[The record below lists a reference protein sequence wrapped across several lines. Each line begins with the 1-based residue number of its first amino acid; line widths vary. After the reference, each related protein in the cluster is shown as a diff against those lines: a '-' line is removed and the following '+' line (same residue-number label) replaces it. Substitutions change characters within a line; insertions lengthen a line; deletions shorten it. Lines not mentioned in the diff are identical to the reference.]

1 VVDDRALWLS
11 VQQYTRDVTPVEI
24 VVQLCTHF
32 AAATPCDER
41 ERESIEQFLAIA
53 PTLESPFDEHVNDTH
68 ITGSAIVVGK
78 RGVVLHLHKRLN
90 IWLQPGGHI
99 EQGETPAEGALREA
113 REETGLDVR
122 HPDNGPV
129 LVHLDVHP
137 GPRGHTHLDVR
148 YIVMADDVEPAP
160 GVDESQD
167 VAWFAWDDAIAMA
180 DKGLVGALR
189 VVRTYVR

>member
-1 VVDDRALWLS
+1 MS
-11 VQQYTRDVTPVEI
+11 TSEI
-24 VVQLCTHF
+24 VAQLCAYF

-41 ERESIEQFLAIA
+41 EQESIQQFLAIA
-53 PTLESPFDEHVNDTH
+53 PMLESPFDEHVNDIH

-137 GPRGHTHLDVR
+137 GPRGHTHLDAR
-148 YIVMADDVEPAP
+148 YMVMADDVEPAP
-160 GVDESQD
+160 GAGESQD
-167 VAWFAWDDAIAMA
+167 VAWFSWDDAIAMA

>member
-1 VVDDRALWLS
+1 MPAS
-11 VQQYTRDVTPVEI
+11 EI
-24 VVQLCTHF
+24 VAQLCAHF

-41 ERESIEQFLAIA
+41 EQESIQQFLLVA
-53 PTLESPFDEHVNDTH
+53 PTLAAPFDEHANDTH
-68 ITGSAIVVGK
+68 VTGSAIVVGK

-99 EQGETPAEGALREA
+99 EHGETPAQGALREA
-113 REETGLDVR
+113 REETGLHVW
-122 HPDNGPV
+122 HPDGGPV

-148 YIVMADDVEPAP
+148 YMGMADDADPAP
-160 GVDESQD
+160 GTDESQD

-180 DKGLVGALR
+180 DMGLVGALK

>member
-1 VVDDRALWLS
+1 M
-11 VQQYTRDVTPVEI
+11 TPVEI
-24 VVQLCTHF
+24 VAQLCAHF

-41 ERESIEQFLAIA
+41 ERESIEQFLVIA
-53 PTLESPFDEHVNDTH
+53 PTLEAPFDEYVNNTH

-99 EQGETPAEGALREA
+99 EPGETPADGALREA
-113 REETGLDVR
+113 REETGLNVR
-122 HPDNGPV
+122 HPDNGPI

-160 GVDESQD
+160 GANESQD

-180 DKGLVGALR
+180 NKGLVGALR

>member
-1 VVDDRALWLS
+1 

-180 DKGLVGALR
+180 DKGLAGALR
-189 VVRTYVR
+189 VVRTDVR

>member
-1 VVDDRALWLS
+1 M
-11 VQQYTRDVTPVEI
+11 TPVEI
-24 VVQLCTHF
+24 VAQLCAHF

-41 ERESIEQFLAIA
+41 ERESIEQFLSIA
-53 PTLESPFDEHVNDTH
+53 PTLEAPFDEHVNDTH

-99 EQGETPAEGALREA
+99 ESGETPAEGVLREA

-180 DKGLVGALR
+180 DKGLAGALR

>member
-1 VVDDRALWLS
+1 MS
-11 VQQYTRDVTPVEI
+11 TSEI
-24 VVQLCTHF
+24 VAQLCTHF

-41 ERESIEQFLAIA
+41 ERESIEQFLSIA
-53 PTLESPFDEHVNDTH
+53 PTLEAPFDEHANDTH

-148 YIVMADDVEPAP
+148 YVVMADDVEPAP
-160 GVDESQD
+160 GADESQD
-167 VAWFAWDDAIAMA
+167 VAWFSWDDAIAMA

>member
-1 VVDDRALWLS
+1 M
-11 VQQYTRDVTPVEI
+11 
-24 VVQLCTHF
+24 
-32 AAATPCDER
+32 
-41 ERESIEQFLAIA
+41 IA
-53 PTLESPFDEHVNDTH
+53 PTLEAPFDEYVNNTH

-99 EQGETPAEGALREA
+99 EPGETPADGALREA
-113 REETGLDVR
+113 REETGLNVR
-122 HPDNGPV
+122 HPDNGPI

-160 GVDESQD
+160 GANESQN

>member
-1 VVDDRALWLS
+1 

-137 GPRGHTHLDVR
+137 GPRGHTHFDVR

-180 DKGLVGALR
+180 DKGLAGALR

>member
-1 VVDDRALWLS
+1 MS
-11 VQQYTRDVTPVEI
+11 TSEI
-24 VVQLCTHF
+24 VAQLCAHF

-41 ERESIEQFLAIA
+41 ERESIQQFLAIA
-53 PTLESPFDEHVNDTH
+53 PTLDAPFDEHTNDTH

-113 REETGLDVR
+113 REETGLNVQ

-148 YIVMADDVEPAP
+148 YIVMADDIEPAP
-160 GVDESQD
+160 SADESQD